1 MVRGVTQCLEQIER
15 IGMDLAGRITAR
27 AIGFEMPLAFLLQNR
42 FRQYR
47 PGRIAGAQEQRII
60 GPIGHDMESPDG
72 AQQLPCDALA
82 ETADSSGA
90 SP

>member
-1 MVRGVTQCLEQIER
+1 MVRGLTQCLEQIER
-15 IGMDLAGRITAR
+15 MGMDLSGRIAAR
-27 AIGFEMPLAFLLQNR
+27 AIGPEPPLAFLLQNR

-47 PGRIAGAQEQRII
+47 PGGIAGAQEQR
-60 GPIGHDMESPDG
+60 PIDPFVHAREAFDG
-72 AQQLPCDALA
+72 AQQLPSDALA